1 MPFDGSLGS
10 QLPLAERAVPFD
22 VKRHVQD
29 LYMTSGTYLSNR
41 RKIEAHSFSKFPPE
55 VVIEVGQI
63 RGIYRDEP
71 DVIVAILG
79 HLPAHCPDVVVPC
92 SRVR

>member
-41 RKIEAHSFSKFPPE
+41 CKIEAHSFSKFPPE
-55 VVIEVGQI
+55 VVIEVGQV
-63 RGIYRDEP
+63 RVVQRDEP
-71 DVIVAILG
+71 YVVPAILS
-79 HLPAHCPDVVVPC
+79 HLPPHRSDVFVP
-92 SRVR
+92 